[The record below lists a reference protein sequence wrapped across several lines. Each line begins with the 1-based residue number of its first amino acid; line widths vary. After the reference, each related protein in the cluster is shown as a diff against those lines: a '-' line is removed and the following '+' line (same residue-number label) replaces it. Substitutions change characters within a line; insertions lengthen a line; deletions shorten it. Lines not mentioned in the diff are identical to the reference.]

1 MIRLLDATTLA
12 LTKLR
17 THPIRTIVTTLIA
30 SLLFGALLAGSIISS
45 GAFTSIETLS
55 KNGLT
60 SRYIVEVNPA
70 IAQTE
75 SNSVLRDKQVIA
87 KAKKAYEELVKQKQ
101 REASRLGLDYNQAS
115 DQPPFSETV
124 DGEPRLSLIDRN
136 GISQSLLTE
145 KYGGHAPIDDAKL
158 AATSQQYGAIKHFNV
173 TNLHVARG
181 SSLSILPGGR
191 EVFYDNTDD
200 AELNAKYAPPII
212 DNVFRVAPPDLTRP
226 FLFEGDG
233 GWTPHTNTL
242 PVILPQNI
250 VEQILDL
257 EKLPPSASTDQK
269 IQRGKDIARKARGF
283 VFQACYRNSASIDL
297 IQQAVMQQKS
307 TQASDNKRVAED
319 SSLIYA
325 LPDAAACANPN
336 ITHDTRTADQIKH
349 DENQKVFDKKFGLHE
364 EPKSFFVPFTIV
376 GVSPVQTNSSDK
388 SRGVADILQTLL
400 QTTGV
405 GQLVP
410 EHLYSQLA
418 DTTRFADILRSESF
432 YLLGNEDE
440 KTRYVEFAT
449 ATAAQTFIDEQSCVT
464 QYDGTCKPAGRDYMA
479 IMALS
484 ESAALNDLK
493 SKAASWFRLA
503 VIGVTALAGL
513 LAWFAISRTIAEARH
528 ETAIFRA
535 IGFKRIDISL
545 IYVTYAIVISLLTAL
560 LAAGIGLL
568 CAYLIDRLYA
578 PWFTAQTQYLF
589 GGFDTVSQFS
599 LFHIDIGQVSVTVGA
614 CILSGL
620 LGALI
625 PLIRN
630 TRRNPI
636 KDMRSD
642 S

>member
-1 MIRLLDATTLA
+1 
-12 LTKLR
+12 
-17 THPIRTIVTTLIA
+17 
-30 SLLFGALLAGSIISS
+30 
-45 GAFTSIETLS
+45 
-55 KNGLT
+55 
-60 SRYIVEVNPA
+60 
-70 IAQTE
+70 
-75 SNSVLRDKQVIA
+75 
-87 KAKKAYEELVKQKQ
+87 
-101 REASRLGLDYNQAS
+101 
-115 DQPPFSETV
+115 
-124 DGEPRLSLIDRN
+124 
-136 GISQSLLTE
+136 
-145 KYGGHAPIDDAKL
+145 
-158 AATSQQYGAIKHFNV
+158 
-173 TNLHVARG
+173 
-181 SSLSILPGGR
+181 
-191 EVFYDNTDD
+191 
-200 AELNAKYAPPII
+200 
-212 DNVFRVAPPDLTRP
+212 
-226 FLFEGDG
+226 
-233 GWTPHTNTL
+233 
-242 PVILPQNI
+242 
-250 VEQILDL
+250 
-257 EKLPPSASTDQK
+257 
-269 IQRGKDIARKARGF
+269 
-283 VFQACYRNSASIDL
+283 
-297 IQQAVMQQKS
+297 MQQKS

-336 ITHDTRTADQIKH
+336 ITHDTRTADQRKH

-376 GVSPVQTNSSDK
+376 GVSPAQTNSSDK

-503 VIGVTALAGL
+503 VIGATALAGL